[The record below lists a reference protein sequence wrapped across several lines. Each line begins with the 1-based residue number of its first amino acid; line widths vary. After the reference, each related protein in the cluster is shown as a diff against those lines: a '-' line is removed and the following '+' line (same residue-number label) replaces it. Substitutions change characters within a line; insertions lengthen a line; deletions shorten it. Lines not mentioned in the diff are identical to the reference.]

1 VYRAQLALF
10 GKLFSG
16 VRRGGSAAHFPR
28 SFDHERD
35 AEGFCQ
41 GALLVRS
48 IEGTVEEVES
58 LARSCVNLQGVQVN
72 VYLVHILVVH
82 EAECFQRAH
91 VLLPLSI
98 FGEEAET
105 RSV

>member
-1 VYRAQLALF
+1 LHFGGLYKDLELVYRAQLALF

-48 IEGTVEEVES
+48 
-58 LARSCVNLQGVQVN
+58 
-72 VYLVHILVVH
+72 
-82 EAECFQRAH
+82 
-91 VLLPLSI
+91 
-98 FGEEAET
+98 
-105 RSV
+105 